1 MAYVTLA
8 DLKVFVGIGDTGD
21 DATLQRALDASEEQV
36 NTYTGRRFTADGAA
50 VVRYY
55 DALDKGI
62 VSIDPLSSVT
72 DLAVAVDQD
81 GDGTFE
87 DTLTIDVD
95 YRLAPYNALAL
106 SQPWTSLIAQT
117 GTTFPSGTRRIRV
130 TGRWGWPAVPASIK
144 QATLIQA
151 ARLWKRKDAPFGVAG
166 SVEFG
171 SELRLLA
178 ALDPDVQA
186 LLRPYRLVW
195 AAVT

>member
-1 MAYVTLA
+1 MPYVTLS

-36 NTYTGRRFTADGAA
+36 NTYTGRRFTADGAG

-55 DALDKGI
+55 EALDRGT
-62 VSIDPLSSVT
+62 VAIDPLSSLT

-95 YRLAPYNALAL
+95 YRLAPYNAAAL
-106 SQPWTSLIAQT
+106 SAPWTSLVALT
-117 GTTFPSGTRRIRV
+117 GTTFPPGARRIKV

-186 LLRPYRLVW
+186 LLRPYRAVW

>member
-1 MAYVTLA
+1 MAYVTLS

-36 NTYTGRRFTADGAA
+36 NTYTGRRFTADGSA
-50 VVRYY
+50 VIRYY
-55 DALDKGI
+55 DALDKGT
-62 VSIDPLSSVT
+62 VAIDPLSSTT

-81 GDGTFE
+81 GNGTFE
-87 DTLTIDVD
+87 DTLVLDTDF
-95 YRLAPYNALAL
+95 RLAPYNAAVL
-106 SQPWTSLIAQT
+106 SAPWTSLVALT
-117 GTTFPSGTRRIRV
+117 GTTFPPGTRRIRV
-130 TGRWGWPAVPASIK
+130 TGRWGWPAVPASVK